1 MNDFLL
7 KLKNGEAYKG
17 RVAKVLNSQGRGSK
31 AAWKY
36 AVPILN
42 KMNILL

>member
-17 RVAKVLNSQGRGSK
+17 RVAKVLNSRGRGSK
-31 AAWKY
+31 AAWKH